1 MEFKSLETELVAG
14 TVRKSCQNST
24 NLITLLNSVVGS
36 DRRPAVCHGVR
47 SSVVVVGTTD
57 YGQTKA
63 KFLILCAQ
71 IQIPTPNR
79 FVIWI

>member
-47 SSVVVVGTTD
+47 SSVVVVVGTTD
-57 YGQTKA
+57 YGHTKA
-63 KFLILCAQ
+63 KFLI
-71 IQIPTPNR
+71 I
-79 FVIWI
+79 